1 MAEKTVRYYKI
12 GLTPYLYLVAV
23 ENLMTDKL
31 TIWRPYV
38 VFGFGLIHGLGFAGV
53 LREIGLARADFVTG
67 LIAFN
72 VGVELG
78 QLAVITVAFLVTGLW
93 FRSHPWYRNVIVK
106 PASIAIGATGAF
118 WMVQRII

>member
-1 MAEKTVRYYKI
+1 M
-12 GLTPYLYLVAV
+12 
-23 ENLMTDKL
+23 
-31 TIWRPYV
+31 
-38 VFGFGLIHGLGFAGV
+38 
-53 LREIGLARADFVTG
+53 TG